1 MLIVGQGMQTLSVDH
16 SEQLLDSS
24 STSDVNRGYYMLLQF
39 LVVVCFFFVFF
50 SRDNNVISLGTVE
63 FRYYV
68 AIIPV
73 NLGKP

>member
-1 MLIVGQGMQTLSVDH
+1 MVILGQGMQTLSVDH
-16 SEQLLDSS
+16 LEHLLDSI